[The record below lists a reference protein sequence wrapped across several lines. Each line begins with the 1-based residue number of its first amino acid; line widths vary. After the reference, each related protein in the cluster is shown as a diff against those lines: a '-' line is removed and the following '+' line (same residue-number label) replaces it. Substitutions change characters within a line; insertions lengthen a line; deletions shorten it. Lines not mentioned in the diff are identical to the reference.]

1 MKKVIMLLTL
11 AAFVFAVPFAM
22 AADQPTMPKAAGAD
36 QPSIN
41 CCAKGKCNK
50 AASEAECTKEGGKVV
65 KDCKDCK

>member
-1 MKKVIMLLTL
+1 MKKLIMLLTL
-11 AAFVFAVPFAM
+11 AAFVIAVPFAM
-22 AADQPTMPKAAGAD
+22 AADQPTLPKAAGSD

-50 AASEAECTKEGGKVV
+50 VASEADCAKEGGKVV